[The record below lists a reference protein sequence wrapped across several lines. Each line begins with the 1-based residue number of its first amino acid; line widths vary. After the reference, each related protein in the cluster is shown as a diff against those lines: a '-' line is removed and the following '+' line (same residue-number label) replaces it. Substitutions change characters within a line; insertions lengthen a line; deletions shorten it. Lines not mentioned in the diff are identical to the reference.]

1 MIILPNQVNQAI
13 DVLEKA
19 GYDAYIVGAC
29 VRELLLGEDPQDFD
43 IVTNAGI
50 NDILFAFRDY
60 RISDESMQRGEVLV
74 TVVGMIISISPYRRE
89 IVGSR
94 VIYAD
99 DLETDLAR
107 RGFTMNAIAYSP
119 RAGLIDPYGGRSC
132 LTGDEKQIVAIGET
146 VTNPSKDKNAP
157 ETYYDMSRCFTTEP
171 TRLLQA
177 IRYCAER
184 DFVIEEG
191 TRAAMR
197 ANVACFEYADTELV
211 RSELTRIVMG
221 KFAAKVLEQYADIL
235 RFILPEIDAC
245 ADFDQHSA
253 HHDFTVWKH
262 ICRAVGFA
270 VPEASIRFA
279 MLFHDLGKPD
289 CFYIDSCG
297 KGHFKGHG
305 ERSRIL
311 AECIMRRLDF
321 DKKLSEEISWLVYH
335 HDVEIPEDRKELKRL
350 IREIGADDLRKLIQM
365 EIADNRAKTESGEN
379 DRTKSLRN
387 SLAALNEIIDTG
399 ECYDMHQL
407 AVQKRELLERRIVT
421 SDAEADA
428 LMAALFDIVLDKPSF
443 NNKLMLLDM
452 AEKSRKKA
460 EELAAERAAK
470 LKEQQDRRNEPVYS
484 RRKRKP
490 DK

>member
-1 MIILPNQVNQAI
+1 MIILPNQVTQAI

-19 GYDAYIVGAC
+19 GYDAYVVGAC

-43 IVTNAGI
+43 IVTNAGV
-50 NDILFAFRDY
+50 NDILYAFRDY
-60 RISDESMQRGEVLV
+60 RISDEGLQRGEVMV
-74 TVVGMIISISPYRRE
+74 TVVGMIIAISPYRRE

-99 DLETDLAR
+99 NLETDLSR

-119 RAGLIDPYGGRSC
+119 RMGIIDPYGGRSC
-132 LTGDEKQIVAIGET
+132 LTGEEKQIVAIGET
-146 VTNPSKDKNAP
+146 VANPSKEKGAP
-157 ETYYDMSRCFTTEP
+157 ETYYDMSRSFTTEP
-171 TRLLQA
+171 TRILLA
-177 IRYCAER
+177 LRYCAER

-197 ANVACFEYADTELV
+197 ANVDSFEYADTELL
-211 RSELTRIVMG
+211 RGELTRIVMG
-221 KFAAKVLEQYADIL
+221 KFAAKVLEQYSDIL
-235 RFILPEIDAC
+235 RFILPEIVPC
-245 ADFDQHSA
+245 VDFEQHSS

-262 ICRAVGFA
+262 VCRSVGFA
-270 VPEASIRFA
+270 VPDIPIRFA

-289 CFYIDSCG
+289 CFYMDTRG

-311 AECIMRRLDF
+311 AEGIMRRLEF
-321 DKKLSEEISWLVYH
+321 DRKLSEEVCWLVYH

-350 IREIGADDLRKLIQM
+350 IREIGADDLRKLIQI
-365 EIADNRAKTESGEN
+365 ELADNRAKTESCEN
-379 DRTKSLRN
+379 DRVKSLRS
-387 SLAALNEIIDTG
+387 SLSQLNEIIDTG
-399 ECYDMHQL
+399 ECYEMSQL
-407 AVQKRELLERRIVT
+407 AVQKRELLERRIV
-421 SDAEADA
+421 SSEAEADA
-428 LMAALFDIVLDKPSF
+428 LMTALFDIVLDKPSF

-470 LKEQQDRRNEPVYS
+470 LKEQQDRRSEPVYS
-484 RRKRKP
+484 RKKRKP
-490 DK
+490 RI